1 MMKYALALL
10 AATVYGSD
18 AALEDH
24 ELVDG
29 MEVIGHEE
37 VVTTYTTVEHI
48 DILADDDCT
57 ECVYND
63 FVLVYQSDLINE
75 WSHSVG
81 EEYLLLMSD
90 WERSIRHYEFETQVL
105 NEDYWVKF
113 RPLVERR
120 KEICARRK
128 TQMVSYV
135 ASNTYFHGASV
146 HDVVPEVERFMTEQF
161 NPAGHNIVS
170 MFGLKHLTLT
180 DATLNHAAPAFTFDF
195 DEEEV
200 VAYFREM
207 NTRYDEVAAKYEQD
221 WNSFVGKVNVAV
233 QEYEAGVERVEGIY
247 QSILRNAQDDAELY
261 WDMHYDMP
269 EGMEHNHDHLV
280 NLA

>member
-1 MMKYALALL
+1 MMKYTLALL
-10 AATVYGSD
+10 AATVYGQDHDLS
-18 AALEDH
+18 DH

-221 WNSFVGKVNVAV
+221 WNSFVGKVNTAV
-233 QEYEAGVERVEGIY
+233 TEYEAGVERVEGIY
-247 QSILRNAQDDAELY
+247 QTILRNAQDDAELY

-269 EGMEHNHDHLV
+269 EGMEHHV

>member
-10 AATVYGSD
+10 AATVYGQDHDLS
-18 AALEDH
+18 DH

-180 DATLNHAAPAFTFDF
+180 DATLNHAAPAFSFDF

-221 WNSFVGKVNVAV
+221 WNSFVGKVNTAV
-233 QEYEAGVERVEGIY
+233 TEYEAGVARVEGIY
-247 QSILRNAQDDAELY
+247 QSILENAQTDAELY

-269 EGMEHNHDHLV
+269 EGMEHHV

>member
-10 AATVYGSD
+10 AATVYGQD
-18 AALEDH
+18 HDLEDH

-170 MFGLKHLTLT
+170 MFGLKHLTLA

-200 VAYFREM
+200 VAYFR
-207 NTRYDEVAAKYEQD
+207 
-221 WNSFVGKVNVAV
+221 
-233 QEYEAGVERVEGIY
+233 
-247 QSILRNAQDDAELY
+247 
-261 WDMHYDMP
+261 
-269 EGMEHNHDHLV
+269 
-280 NLA
+280 